1 MYAKLK
7 QKTMGNYTLRR
18 QSNPYND
25 ETVINLKFKDSKNS
39 FESDGENICKNN

>member
-1 MYAKLK
+1 MHDKLK

-39 FESDGENICKNN
+39 FENEGEDIYKNN